1 MSKKG
6 EGWIKRPQYPIP
18 TRNNDRL
25 LNEHKVH
32 PMRHGILGSLII
44 VLVCSAILLAMIPI
58 ASAEDTLTRGSGFTV
73 TITGKP
79 NTAYYVWVAR
89 TFSMSGEPGDQP
101 PVILGGQMN
110 VVQDPAGGPYVIG
123 SYQYSNGNGRT
134 ILDDV
139 APSSATSSNTR
150 YYAQVTTDI
159 DGVAI
164 VGFRTSS
171 ATADKKFSIIA
182 QNPQSPGETVYVSL
196 GLPERRVSIM
206 TETTPL
212 AVTPAPLLPLTTT
225 VPEATTVAT
234 PPAPVIPSPA
244 TPVPA
249 TTHPAPVDLFLILPA
264 IGAGL
269 LVLRHSS

>member
-1 MSKKG
+1 
-6 EGWIKRPQYPIP
+6 
-18 TRNNDRL
+18 
-25 LNEHKVH
+25 
-32 PMRHGILGSLII
+32 MRHGILGSLII
-44 VLVCSAILLAMIPI
+44 VLVCCAIFVLIPI

-79 NTAYYVWVAR
+79 NTVYYVWVAR

-110 VVQDPAGGPYVIG
+110 VVQDPQGGPYVIG
-123 SYQYSNGNGRT
+123 SYRYNNGNGRT

-139 APSSATSSNTR
+139 APSSGTSSNTR

-159 DGVAI
+159 DGIAL

-182 QNPQSPGETVYVSL
+182 QNPQSPGETVYVTL

-206 TETTPL
+206 AETTPP
-212 AVTPAPLLPLTTT
+212 AVTTAPFLPLTTT
-225 VPEATTVAT
+225 VPEATTGAT

-244 TPVPA
+244 TTVPV
-249 TTHPAPVDLFLILPA
+249 TTHPAPADLFLVLPA

-269 LVLRHSS
+269 LVLRRSP

>member
-1 MSKKG
+1 MK
-6 EGWIKRPQYPIP
+6 
-18 TRNNDRL
+18 
-25 LNEHKVH
+25 
-32 PMRHGILGSLII
+32 HGILGSLILVLACCAII
-44 VLVCSAILLAMIPI
+44 VVIPI

-110 VVQDPAGGPYVIG
+110 VVQDPSGGPWVIG
-123 SYQYSNGNGRT
+123 SYRYDNGNGRT

-139 APSSATSSNTR
+139 APSTATSSNTR

-159 DGVAI
+159 DGIAI

-171 ATADKKFSIIA
+171 ATADKKFSIVA
-182 QNPQSPGETVYVSL
+182 QNPQSPGDTVYVTL

-206 TETTPL
+206 AETTPP

-225 VPEATTVAT
+225 VPEATPVAA
-234 PPAPVIPSPA
+234 PPAPVIPSPS

-249 TTHPAPVDLFLILPA
+249 TTHPVPFDLFLVLPA

-269 LVLRHSS
+269 LLLRRSP

>member
-1 MSKKG
+1 L
-6 EGWIKRPQYPIP
+6 
-18 TRNNDRL
+18 RNR
-25 LNEHKVH
+25 
-32 PMRHGILGSLII
+32 ILGSVIL
-44 VLVCSAILLAMIPI
+44 VLACVAIFVVIPI

-110 VVQDPAGGPYVIG
+110 VLQDPSGGPYVIG
-123 SYQYSNGNGRT
+123 SYRYSNGNGRT

-159 DGVAI
+159 DGIAI

-171 ATADKKFSIIA
+171 ATADKKFSIVA
-182 QNPQSPGETVYVSL
+182 QNPQSPGETVYVTL
-196 GLPERRVSIM
+196 GLPQRRVSIM
-206 TETTPL
+206 AETTFP

-225 VPEATTVAT
+225 VPEATPVAA
-234 PPAPVIPSPA
+234 PPAPVIPSPS

-249 TTHPAPVDLFLILPA
+249 TTHPAPADLFLVLPA

-269 LVLRHSS
+269 LVLRRSR

>member
-1 MSKKG
+1 MKACVS
-6 EGWIKRPQYPIP
+6 
-18 TRNNDRL
+18 
-25 LNEHKVH
+25 
-32 PMRHGILGSLII
+32 GILTLCILCCII
-44 VLVCSAILLAMIPI
+44 SAIIPFT
-58 ASAEDTLTRGSGFTV
+58 SAEDTLTRGSGFTV

-101 PVILGGQMN
+101 PVIPVGQMN
-110 VVQDPAGGPYVIG
+110 VVQDPSGGPYVIG
-123 SYQYSNGNGRT
+123 SYRYNNGNGRT

-171 ATADKKFSIIA
+171 ATADKKFSIVA
-182 QNPQSPGETVYVSL
+182 QNPQSPGETVYVTL
-196 GLPERRVSIM
+196 GLPQRKVSIM
-206 TETTPL
+206 ADTTPP
-212 AVTPAPLLPLTTT
+212 AVTTAPLLPLTITM
-225 VPEATTVAT
+225 PEPTTVAT
-234 PPAPVIPSPA
+234 PQAPVSPSPA

-249 TTHPAPVDLFLILPA
+249 TTHPAPADLALVLPA

-269 LVLRHSS
+269 LVLRRSP

>member
-1 MSKKG
+1 
-6 EGWIKRPQYPIP
+6 
-18 TRNNDRL
+18 L
-25 LNEHKVH
+25 
-32 PMRHGILGSLII
+32 RHRIFGSLII
-44 VLVCSAILLAMIPI
+44 IVVCSALIAMVPI

-101 PVILGGQMN
+101 PVINSNLVN
-110 VVQDPAGGPYVIG
+110 VVQDPPEGPYVIG
-123 SYQYSNGNGRT
+123 SYQYYNGNGRT
-134 ILDDV
+134 IIDDV
-139 APSSATSSNTR
+139 APSSSTTSNTR

-171 ATADKKFSIIA
+171 ATADKKFSIAA
-182 QNPQSPGETVYVSL
+182 QNPQSPGDTVYVTL
-196 GLPERRVSIM
+196 GVPERKVSI
-206 TETTPL
+206 TGDTVPR
-212 AVTPAPLLPLTTT
+212 AVTSAPLPPVTTALAEET
-225 VPEATTVAT
+225 VITA
-234 PPAPVIPSPA
+234 PPVPVIPSPS

-249 TTHPAPVDLFLILPA
+249 TTHPVPLDLLIVLPA

-269 LVLRHSS
+269 LVLRRPS

>member
-1 MSKKG
+1 
-6 EGWIKRPQYPIP
+6 
-18 TRNNDRL
+18 
-25 LNEHKVH
+25 
-32 PMRHGILGSLII
+32 MRHRILGSVILI
-44 VLVCSAILLAMIPI
+44 LVCCAIFVVIPI
-58 ASAEDTLTRGSGFTV
+58 TSAEDTLTRGSGFTV

-110 VVQDPAGGPYVIG
+110 VVQDPQGGPYVIG
-123 SYQYSNGNGRT
+123 SYRYSNGNGRT

-159 DGVAI
+159 DGVSI

-171 ATADKKFSIIA
+171 ATADKKFSIVA
-182 QNPQSPGETVYVSL
+182 QNPQSPGETVYVTL

-206 TETTPL
+206 AETTPP

-225 VPEATTVAT
+225 VPEATPVAA
-234 PPAPVIPSPA
+234 PPAPVIPSPS

-249 TTHPAPVDLFLILPA
+249 TTHPAPADLFLVLPA

-269 LVLRHSS
+269 LVLRRSP

>member
-1 MSKKG
+1 LK
-6 EGWIKRPQYPIP
+6 
-18 TRNNDRL
+18 
-25 LNEHKVH
+25 
-32 PMRHGILGSLII
+32 HGIFGSLIL
-44 VLVCSAILLAMIPI
+44 VLACCTIFLVIPI

-73 TITGKP
+73 TITGRP

-101 PVILGGQMN
+101 PVILGGQTN
-110 VVQDPAGGPYVIG
+110 VVQDPQGGPYVIG
-123 SYQYSNGNGRT
+123 SYRYSNGNGRT

-139 APSSATSSNTR
+139 APSSATSFNTR

-182 QNPQSPGETVYVSL
+182 QNPQSPGETVYVTL
-196 GLPERRVSIM
+196 GLPKRGVSIM
-206 TETTPL
+206 ADTPPVAIPVPVLTL
-212 AVTPAPLLPLTTT
+212 ATT
-225 VPEATTVAT
+225 VPEATNVAT
-234 PPAPVIPSPA
+234 PPALVIPSPA

-249 TTHPAPVDLFLILPA
+249 TTHPAPADLFLVLPA
-264 IGAGL
+264 IVAGI
-269 LVLRHSS
+269 LVLRRSP

>member
-1 MSKKG
+1 M
-6 EGWIKRPQYPIP
+6 
-18 TRNNDRL
+18 L
-25 LNEHKVH
+25 
-32 PMRHGILGSLII
+32 RHRILGSLILVMVCCAI
-44 VLVCSAILLAMIPI
+44 VAMIPI
-58 ASAEDTLTRGSGFTV
+58 ASAEDTLTRGSGFTI

-79 NTAYYVWVAR
+79 NTAYYVWVSR

-101 PVILGGQMN
+101 PDILGGQMN
-110 VVQDPAGGPYVIG
+110 VVQDPSEGPYVIG
-123 SYQYSNGNGRT
+123 LYQYNNGNGRT

-171 ATADKKFSIIA
+171 ATADKKFSIVA
-182 QNPQSPGETVYVSL
+182 QNPQSPGETVYVTL

-206 TETTPL
+206 AETPPP
-212 AVTPAPLLPLTTT
+212 AVTTAPLLPLKTT
-225 VPEATTVAT
+225 VPEATPVAT
-234 PPAPVIPSPA
+234 PPAPDI
-244 TPVPA
+244 PVPA
-249 TTHPAPVDLFLILPA
+249 TTVPVTTHPAPADLFLVLPA

-269 LVLRHSS
+269 LVLRRSP

>member
-1 MSKKG
+1 M
-6 EGWIKRPQYPIP
+6 
-18 TRNNDRL
+18 RL
-25 LNEHKVH
+25 
-32 PMRHGILGSLII
+32 GILGSCIL
-44 VLVCSAILLAMIPI
+44 VLACCAIFVAIPI

-110 VVQDPAGGPYVIG
+110 VVQDPSGGPYVIG
-123 SYQYSNGNGRT
+123 SYRYSNGNGRT

-171 ATADKKFSIIA
+171 ATADKKFSIVA
-182 QNPQSPGETVYVSL
+182 QNPQSPGETVYVTL

-206 TETTPL
+206 AETTPP

-225 VPEATTVAT
+225 IPEATTVVT
-234 PPAPVIPSPA
+234 PPAPVIPAPS

-249 TTHPAPVDLFLILPA
+249 PTHPAPVDLILVLPA

-269 LVLRHSS
+269 LALRRSS

>member
-1 MSKKG
+1 
-6 EGWIKRPQYPIP
+6 
-18 TRNNDRL
+18 
-25 LNEHKVH
+25 
-32 PMRHGILGSLII
+32 MRHGILGTLIFVMVCCAI
-44 VLVCSAILLAMIPI
+44 VAMIPI
-58 ASAEDTLTRGSGFTV
+58 ASAEDTLTRGSGFTI

-110 VVQDPAGGPYVIG
+110 VVQDPQGGPYVIG
-123 SYQYSNGNGRT
+123 SYRYNNGNGRT

-159 DGVAI
+159 DGVAL

-171 ATADKKFSIIA
+171 STADKKFSIVA
-182 QNPQSPGETVYVSL
+182 QNPQSPSETVYVTL
-196 GLPERRVSIM
+196 GLPARSVSIM
-206 TETTPL
+206 ADTPS
-212 AVTPAPLLPLTTT
+212 AVTTAPLQPL
-225 VPEATTVAT
+225 ATTVTEAT
-234 PPAPVIPSPA
+234 PVATSPAPVIPSPA
-244 TPVPA
+244 TTVPA
-249 TTHPAPVDLFLILPA
+249 TTHPAPADLYLVLPA

-269 LVLRHSS
+269 LVLRRSR